1 MPNVKSHFLIY
12 GLGFLLAATACN
24 KETETEVKQ
33 GNQSSAAHK
42 NRLAGE
48 NSPYLL
54 QHAENPVDW
63 HPWGEEALNQAKAE
77 DKPIFLSI
85 GYSSCHW
92 CHVMEHESFENPDI
106 AALMNKYFIN
116 IKVDREQR
124 PDIDEIYMS
133 FTTAMTGSGGWPMSV
148 FLTPDLKPF
157 YAGTYFPPDDRY
169 GRPGFSK
176 VLIQLGET
184 YRTQKAELL
193 ETADNVYKALT
204 EQINTTVLPTEL
216 DRNALERAVQ
226 QLYAGFD
233 TVNGGLGS
241 QPKFA
246 HATELSLFLR
256 YYKRSGDLRF
266 LQGAEL
272 ALKNMARGGIFDQI
286 GGGFHRYATDSH
298 WLTPHFEKMLYDNAL
313 LVPTYA
319 EAYQITKNDFYLKVI
334 RETLEFILREMTDQ
348 TCAFYSALDA
358 DSEGEEGKF
367 YVWSFDEIRTLLGG
381 HAEPFLAYYNVAP
394 EGNFESQNILHVTS
408 NSDRVKNESDFKN
421 FDGYLEESKKKLLDA
436 RSKRIRP
443 QTDDKILTS
452 WNGLAISAFCRGY
465 QVTGEKRFLE
475 AAVKCAVFIRQVL
488 YRDGKLTHSYRE
500 GKHSTGEFL
509 EDYSFLIRGLIDLYE
524 SDVITN
530 NEEWILFAQ
539 ELADKAVKLFAS
551 DDGRFYLRPEGET
564 DLIFRPKEERDGAIP
579 ASASI
584 MTGNLLKLNRIT
596 GKKEYL
602 HVAEK
607 SLKSLSGQLKQ
618 YPAGFSSLTAALD
631 YYFGDKIEIVLTGN
645 GDQLNQML
653 KTVYKRYLPN
663 RVIAFDNNRNST
675 LPLFE
680 GRQSQNGEV
689 RAFVCLNSI
698 CKLPVTTV
706 EELEEQLSEF

>member
-1 MPNVKSHFLIY
+1 MVSRIFLAY
-12 GLGFLLAATACN
+12 GLAFLLAVTVACN
-24 KETETEVKQ
+24 KETESDVKKE
-33 GNQSSAAHK
+33 NTTSSTHK
-42 NRLAGE
+42 NRLANE

-54 QHAENPVDW
+54 QHADNPVDW
-63 HPWGEEALNQAKAE
+63 YPWGKEALDKSKTE

-157 YAGTYFPPDDRY
+157 FTGTYFPPDDRY

-176 VLIQLGET
+176 VLIQLGEA
-184 YRTQKAELL
+184 YRTQKMELL
-193 ETADNVYKALT
+193 ETADSLYKALT
-204 EQINTTVLPTEL
+204 EQINAAVEPTEL
-216 DRNALERAVQ
+216 DRNALERTAQ
-226 QLYAGFD
+226 QLYSNFD
-233 TVNGGLGS
+233 TINGGLGS
-241 QPKFA
+241 QPKFP
-246 HATELSLFLR
+246 HSIELSLFLR

-286 GGGFHRYATDSH
+286 GGGFHRYSTDNH
-298 WLTPHFEKMLYDNAL
+298 WLVPHFEKMLYDNAL

-319 EAYQITKNDFYLKVI
+319 EAYQVTQNEFYLDVI
-334 RETLEFILREMTDQ
+334 RETLDFVLREMTDSIGG
-348 TCAFYSALDA
+348 FYSALDA

-367 YVWSFDEIRTLLGG
+367 YVWNFDEIKTVLGDQ
-381 HAEPFLAYYNVAP
+381 AEPFLSYYNVTP
-394 EGNFESQNILHVTS
+394 EGNFERRNIFHLTS
-408 NSDRVKNESDFKN
+408 SSDRVKKESSIKDF
-421 FDGYLEESKKKLLDA
+421 DAYLEDSKTRLLLA
-436 RSKRIRP
+436 RSKRVRP
-443 QTDDKILTS
+443 LTDDKILTS

-465 QVTGEKRFLE
+465 QVTGEERYLK
-475 AAVKCAVFIRQVL
+475 AAIKCASFIRKEL
-488 YRDGKLTHSYRE
+488 YRDRKLTHSFRE

-524 SDVITN
+524 SDVIGS

-539 ELADKAVKLFAS
+539 ELADLAIELFAA
-551 DDGRFYLRPEGET
+551 DDGKFYLRPEGQT

-579 ASASI
+579 AAGSI
-584 MTGNLLKLNRIT
+584 MTESLLKLNRIT
-596 GKKEYL
+596 GKNEYL
-602 HVAEK
+602 TAAEK
-607 SLKSLSGQLKQ
+607 SLKALSGNIKQ
-618 YPAGFSSLTAALD
+618 YPAGFSSLVSALD
-631 YYFGDKIEIVLTGN
+631 YYFGDKIEIVLTGK
-645 GDQLNQML
+645 GESLNEML
-653 KTVYKRYLPN
+653 DVTYRRYLPN
-663 RVIAFDNNRNST
+663 RVIVFDNNRNSK

-680 GRQSQNGEV
+680 GRQFTDGEV
-689 RAFVCLNSI
+689 HAFVCLNSV

-706 EELEEQLSEF
+706 EALESQLSEIQ

>member
-1 MPNVKSHFLIY
+1 MFNVKPHFLIY

-24 KETETEVKQ
+24 KESETKVEPDFH
-33 GNQSSAAHK
+33 SSSIHK

-54 QHAENPVDW
+54 QHADNPVDW
-63 HPWGEEALNQAKAE
+63 YPWGEEALNKAKQE

-106 AALMNKYFIN
+106 AALMNKYFIS

-157 YAGTYFPPDDRY
+157 FAGTYFPPDDNY

-176 VLIQLGET
+176 VLIQLGEA
-184 YRTQKAELL
+184 YRTQKQELL
-193 ETADNVYKALT
+193 DTAENMFKALT
-204 EQINTTVLPTEL
+204 EQINASVKPTAL
-216 DRNALERAVQ
+216 DTNALERTAQ
-226 QLYAGFD
+226 QLYANFD
-233 TVNGGLGS
+233 IVNGGLGH
-241 QPKFA
+241 QPKFP
-246 HATELSLFLR
+246 HATEFSMFLR

-266 LQGAEL
+266 LRGTEL

-286 GGGFHRYATDSH
+286 GGGFHRYSTDNR
-298 WLTPHFEKMLYDNAL
+298 WLVPHFEKMLYDNAL

-319 EAYQITKNDFYLKVI
+319 EAYQITNNEIYLRTI
-334 RETLEFILREMTDQ
+334 RETLDFILREMTDSSGG
-348 TCAFYSALDA
+348 FYSALDA

-367 YVWSFDEIRTLLGG
+367 YVWSYDEIKNVLGDN
-381 HAEPFLAYYNVAP
+381 AEPFLPYYNVTP
-394 EGNFESQNILHVTS
+394 GGNFEGHNILNVTDIS
-408 NSDRVKNESDFKN
+408 QRAVNYENIDKFSETI
-421 FDGYLEESKKKLLDA
+421 EQSKVKLLELRA
-436 RSKRIRP
+436 QRIRP
-443 QTDDKILTS
+443 LTDDKILTS

-465 QVTGEKRFLE
+465 QVSGEKRYLE
-475 AAVKCAVFIRQVL
+475 AAIKCASFIRQVL

-500 GKHSTGEFL
+500 GKHSAGEFL

-524 SDVITN
+524 SDVIGD
-530 NEEWILFAQ
+530 NEEWILFAV
-539 ELADKAVKLFAS
+539 ELADTASKLFGGV
-551 DDGRFYLRPEGET
+551 DGKIYLRPEGET
-564 DLIFRPKEERDGAIP
+564 DLLFRPKEERDGAIP
-579 ASASI
+579 AAGSI
-584 MTGNLLKLNRIT
+584 MSGNLLKLNRIT
-596 GKKEYL
+596 GRNEYFMA
-602 HVAEK
+602 AEK
-607 SLKSLSGQLKQ
+607 SLKSLSGQVAQ
-618 YPAGFSSLTAALD
+618 SPAGFSSLTAALD
-631 YYFGDKIEIVLTGN
+631 YYFGDKVEIVISGQ

-653 KTVYKRYLPN
+653 KAVYRRYLPN
-663 RVIAFDNNRNST
+663 RVIAFDNNRNSK

-689 RAFVCLNSI
+689 RAFVCLNSV
-698 CKLPVTTV
+698 CQLPVTTI
-706 EELEEQLSEF
+706 EEIERQLRKF